1 MIGSTEE
8 PKEKSSV
15 TFWSVPDPLKLGLG
29 LQTLFRSL
37 FQPKISALG
46 SFFVLA
52 AVHKHSQSLTH
63 RVGPSHHK
71 TLSRLDVGACERVRE
86 CERVRVC
93 VCLSHLLLPLSP
105 SHSRL
110 NFKVKEVAHAWAR

>member
-71 TLSRLDVGACERVRE
+71 TLSRLDVGACARE
-86 CERVRVC
+86 CESARECVC
-93 VCLSHLLLPLSP
+93 VCVSFSP
-105 SHSRL
+105 SPSSL
-110 NFKVKEVAHAWAR
+110 SLSLEAEL